1 MKDYAE
7 LEKRLEA
14 RAERSEIAAPYADDS
29 SADKLARMETMLAE
43 AALDREAAAAIS
55 DLTKRLE
62 EAREALRPF
71 AFESAADIR
80 WIWTHNP
87 EVLTGTGD
95 REALGADFKGQC
107 VGVVSGPWM
116 SHTETPDI
124 HKAVLNARKAL
135 LLSRA
140 ADEKNTDGN

>member
-1 MKDYAE
+1 MVDYAE
-7 LEKRLEA
+7 LEKRLEENA
-14 RAERSEIAAPYADDS
+14 GLIERDLGAPHFAEDP
-29 SADKLARMETMLAE
+29 
-43 AALDREAAAAIS
+43 ALLREAAAAIS

-87 EVLTGTGD
+87 EVLTGTGE
-95 REALGADFKGQC
+95 REALSADFKGQC

-116 SHTETPDI
+116 SHTETPDL

-135 LLSRA
+135 LLSREPA
-140 ADEKNTDGN
+140 AESK